1 MAGRGQLKW
10 GDIEKLKEAI
20 NTYFDKCKALDEA
33 PNVADLSTALGIHRD
48 TFNYYAGGRYEAR
61 LAIKARELKQE
72 LIEEHGEEEL
82 KLISDENGIYC
93 NSLMP
98 WQGTDEIDTIKTQVS
113 DLFKTAKQRMEGWN
127 WRKGYNLKN
136 PAMAI
141 YALKAVHGYTD
152 QPQEVNLHQNNIQ
165 LNIKLDTT
173 GAQKLQNQPTI
184 IVSANPVDD

>member
-1 MAGRGQLKW
+1 
-10 GDIEKLKEAI
+10 
-20 NTYFDKCKALDEA
+20 
-33 PNVADLSTALGIHRD
+33 
-48 TFNYYAGGRYEAR
+48 
-61 LAIKARELKQE
+61 
-72 LIEEHGEEEL
+72 
-82 KLISDENGIYC
+82 
-93 NSLMP
+93 MP